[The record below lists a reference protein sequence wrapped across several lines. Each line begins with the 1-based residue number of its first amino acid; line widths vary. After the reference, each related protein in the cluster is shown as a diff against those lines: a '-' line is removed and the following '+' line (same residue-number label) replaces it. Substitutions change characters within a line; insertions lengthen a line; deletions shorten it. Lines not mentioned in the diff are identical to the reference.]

1 MTVIEEVVN
10 PIGDTPK
17 NKPDT
22 PAILK
27 LNVTDKS
34 DFSMNSN
41 FPSLN
46 KTFTRQYPGITETKI
61 NPKKYVKPEKNEFE
75 GIK

>member
-1 MTVIEEVVN
+1 MVIDEVAN
-10 PIGDTPK
+10 PIGDNPK

-27 LNVTDKS
+27 LNATDKTDIS
-34 DFSMNSN
+34 TNSN

-46 KTFTRQYPGITETKI
+46 KTLTRQYPGITATKI
-61 NPKKYVKPEKNEFE
+61 NPKKYVSPENKELE